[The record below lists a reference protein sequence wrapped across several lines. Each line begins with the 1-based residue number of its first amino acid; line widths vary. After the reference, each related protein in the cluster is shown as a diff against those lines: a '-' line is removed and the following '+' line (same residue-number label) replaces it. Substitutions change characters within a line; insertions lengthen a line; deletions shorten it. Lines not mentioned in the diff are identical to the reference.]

1 MDEELVE
8 LIRSVISRIPE
19 GRVATYGDIAA
30 LSRAPSPRMVG
41 RVLQEDGHD
50 LPWQRVLRA
59 DGTCAPHIADEQLQR
74 LRAEGVMSMDGKV
87 DLREY
92 RWEEAA
98 APLAEEPQLGLFE

>member
-8 LIRSVISRIPE
+8 LIRAVISRIPE
-19 GRVATYGDIAA
+19 GRVATYGDVAE

-59 DGTCAPHIADEQLQR
+59 NGTCAPHIAEEQLQR

-87 DLREY
+87 DLRKY

-98 APLAEEPQLGLFE
+98 ALLAEEPQLGLFE